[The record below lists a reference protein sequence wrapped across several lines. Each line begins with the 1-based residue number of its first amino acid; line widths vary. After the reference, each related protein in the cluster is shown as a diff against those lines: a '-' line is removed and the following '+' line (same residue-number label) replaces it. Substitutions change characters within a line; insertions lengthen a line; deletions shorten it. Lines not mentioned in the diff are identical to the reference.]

1 MTRTRALSRLRF
13 AALLLPLLTA
23 LSPDARAEEPLI
35 QGVYDLRLGMSP
47 KQAEAAMEGDE
58 RFRRIAGRH
67 FQGFPLFQ
75 TSLGEH
81 RLRVR
86 PTFTEGRLVKIA
98 LRFRET
104 ASPNEV
110 DPVITDQLRF
120 ARGALSTRFGAPD
133 QVPIPIEGLDRRDF
147 RRGES
152 LVSYAWQRGERHARI
167 MLWREG
173 FEHGV
178 DIVLAE
184 HREPSAGEGAAEAF

>member
-1 MTRTRALSRLRF
+1 M
-13 AALLLPLLTA
+13 
-23 LSPDARAEEPLI
+23 SPDEAR
-35 QGVYDLRLGMSP
+35 R
-47 KQAEAAMEGDE
+47 AMAGDK
-58 RFRRIAGRH
+58 RFQRIAGRS
-67 FQGFPLFQ
+67 FEGFPLFQ
-75 TSLGEH
+75 TRLGEH

-110 DPVITDQLRF
+110 DPLIIDQLRF
-120 ARGALSTRFGAPD
+120 AAQALSTRFGEP
-133 QVPIPIEGLDRRDF
+133 QRTPIPVQGLDRRDF

-152 LVSYAWQRGERHARI
+152 LVSHAWQRGERHARL
-167 MLWREG
+167 MLWRDG

-184 HREPSAGEGAAEAF
+184 HREPKAGESAAEAF